1 MAIKGSDAAAI
12 VRVPWN
18 DQVLIKPVLDL
29 GADGVIVPMVQN
41 AEDVSRAVAACR
53 YPPEGVRGFGPL
65 RPLNYGRLDAAEY
78 CSEAN
83 DSLIVIVQIEQQSAV
98 ENIEE
103 ILAVPGLT
111 SVAFGPQDLAASF
124 GLRTQPRH
132 PDVRAAMETVIDK
145 ARLANIPVGVS
156 IGNDPEWLCELVDM
170 GIQWLSMGVAGISR
184 RSVLLPKAESAR
196 PARELRR
203 TLTRQLWSLRW
214 RSPN

>member
-29 GADGVIVPMVQN
+29 GADGVIVTMVQN

-98 ENIEE
+98 ETHGSAPINFRKSLIRWH
-103 ILAVPGLT
+103 IQLLK
-111 SVAFGPQDLAASF
+111 
-124 GLRTQPRH
+124 R
-132 PDVRAAMETVIDK
+132 PD
-145 ARLANIPVGVS
+145 
-156 IGNDPEWLCELVDM
+156 
-170 GIQWLSMGVAGISR
+170 SR
-184 RSVLLPKAESAR
+184 SR
-196 PARELRR
+196 
-203 TLTRQLWSLRW
+203 
-214 RSPN
+214 